1 MVVITFK
8 EDDFFLSKINLKL
21 ESADQTVS
29 HDVKVFFYSADDIL
43 IKPDKIII
51 PSKLK
56 EELFSQGE
64 EIKKLSKEIQ
74 LKSLTLAYESFFFYD
89 IENMITEIFM
99 TKLIKK
105 ISTFGLISFSGKT
118 KIDNKLHLIS
128 PNNKLKFNLKKDIYK
143 NRIRFEL
150 GKVHTKTSFST
161 TRDNVRNFGILFTN
175 KNKIVGEKRTMSL
188 EIVVTIH
195 VLGLQNFVNYGQM
208 NLNEV
213 TLDSDESK
221 TSILQK
227 I

>member
-8 EDDFFLSKINLKL
+8 KDDFFLPKINLKL

-29 HDVKVFFYSADDIL
+29 HDVKVFFYLADDIL

-51 PSKLK
+51 SSKLK

>member
-1 MVVITFK
+1 MLTPI
-8 EDDFFLSKINLKL
+8 
-21 ESADQTVS
+21 
-29 HDVKVFFYSADDIL
+29 
-43 IKPDKIII
+43 
-51 PSKLK
+51 KLK

-64 EIKKLSKEIQ
+64 EIKKLSKEMQ

-105 ISTFGLISFSGKT
+105 NSTFGLIPFSGKT

-128 PNNKLKFNLKKDIYK
+128 PNNKLKFNSKKDIYK
-143 NRIRFEL
+143 NRVRFEL

-161 TRDNVRNFGILFTN
+161 AQDNVLNFGILCT
-175 KNKIVGEKRTMSL
+175 KKPNKIVGEKRTMSL

-195 VLGLQNFVNYGQM
+195 VLGRQNFISYGQM
-208 NLNEV
+208 NQTEV
-213 TLDSDESK
+213 TLDSNESK
-221 TSILQK
+221 NSFLQK

>member
-1 MVVITFK
+1 M
-8 EDDFFLSKINLKL
+8 
-21 ESADQTVS
+21 
-29 HDVKVFFYSADDIL
+29 
-43 IKPDKIII
+43 
-51 PSKLK
+51 K

-128 PNNKLKFNLKKDIYK
+128 RNNKLKFNLKKDIYK